1 VIRAPVL
8 RAARVPDRLVGAVV
22 RGPVVEASPD
32 AILFRVPMVARFLV
46 QAEGPVLVERATG
59 ASDADLACFRDG
71 PVAAAAALL
80 GGHVVLRAA
89 TVSIGG
95 TAVALCGVS
104 AAGKSSLAAALAQ
117 RGHTVLA
124 DAVTAIST
132 DPDRG
137 RLVVAPLA
145 PELRLW
151 PDTVRELG
159 LDQTPSRVV
168 RAALAARAYRLG
180 PDPSVAPLGAVGL
193 LSIAATETRARLEA
207 VDGSAKLRAL
217 FGAGWHLRLADAL
230 GLSTAVF
237 FRVTDLASAVPCVR
251 IVRPRRGVSPTQLA
265 KIVEGLVA

>member
-1 VIRAPVL
+1 MTGAPVL
-8 RAARVPDRLVGAVV
+8 RAARVPDRLVGAVM

-59 ASDADLACFRDG
+59 ASDADLACFREG

-80 GGHVVLRAA
+80 RGHVVLRAA

-104 AAGKSSLAAALAQ
+104 AAGKSSLAAALGQ

-132 DPDRG
+132 DRG

-180 PDPSVAPLGAVGL
+180 PDPSAAPLGAVGL

-237 FRVTDLASAVPCVR
+237 ARVTDLASAVPCVR

>member
-1 VIRAPVL
+1 VIGAPVL
-8 RAARVPDRLVGAVV
+8 EAARVPDRLVGAVL

-32 AILFRVPMVARFLV
+32 AILFRVPTVARFLV
-46 QAEGPVLVERATG
+46 QAEGPVLVERAVG

-80 GGHVVLRAA
+80 RGHVVLRAA

-104 AAGKSSLAAALAQ
+104 AAGKSSLAAALGQ

-132 DPDRG
+132 DPDR
-137 RLVVAPLA
+137 RRFVVAPLG
-145 PELRLW
+145 PELQLW
-151 PDTVRELG
+151 PDSVRELG
-159 LDQTPSRVV
+159 LDETPSRVV

-180 PDPSVAPLGAVGL
+180 PDPVAAPLGAVGL
-193 LSIAATETRARLEA
+193 LSIAATAKRARLEA
-207 VDGSAKLRAL
+207 VDGAAKVRAL
-217 FGAGWHLRLADAL
+217 LGAGWHLRLADPL
-230 GLSTAVF
+230 GLSTALF
-237 FRVTDLASAVPCVR
+237 SRVADLASAVPCVR
-251 IVRPRRGVSPTQLA
+251 VVRPRRGVSAAQLA